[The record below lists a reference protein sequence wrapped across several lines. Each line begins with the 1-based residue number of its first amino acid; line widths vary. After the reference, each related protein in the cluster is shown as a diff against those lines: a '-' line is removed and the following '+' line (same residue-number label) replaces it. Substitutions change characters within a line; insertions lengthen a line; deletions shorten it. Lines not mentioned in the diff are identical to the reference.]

1 MGTPASPA
9 VAVVSVSRRRAGGR
23 HGTLLA
29 RGLASMAVAISAPHA
44 LQAQQVERSTS
55 IVSSDV
61 ASQISAF
68 SYREGPESELLMT
81 GTTLAPAGRGEIE
94 VEYQDGRAA
103 VKAKVDRLPEPKS
116 LGPYTVYVL
125 WAVAPDGRATNLG
138 VIDTGSRDHGKLKT
152 SYSGSEFALIVNAEP
167 HFAVSVPS
175 TAVVLFN
182 LAKKVKGVETKVR
195 SLAERADYRGLRKIA
210 IDAKTAPADLVG
222 ARYAL
227 SIAAVSGAEQYAAG
241 EYSTAQ
247 DKLQAAETAQASDKR
262 AERKTAPLLARE
274 ATQAAEGARRA
285 ALRGK
290 AEADASASRAAA
302 AAAAAQEAAAA
313 ERARAQEIAA
323 EATRVDLRNRLDRVL
338 PTRETARGL
347 VSELGGVQ
355 FDSGTAWLTPTARE
369 SLARFA
375 GVVASYPALNYDI
388 EGHTDAVGRATSNRE
403 LSLRRAIAVRD
414 FLIEQGIAAS
424 TIDVAGF
431 GSSLPI
437 ADNASSAGRARNR
450 RVEIVVSGG
459 PLAR

>member
-1 MGTPASPA
+1 M
-9 VAVVSVSRRRAGGR
+9 
-23 HGTLLA
+23 LL
-29 RGLASMAVAISAPHA
+29 
-44 LQAQQVERSTS
+44 
-55 IVSSDV
+55 
-61 ASQISAF
+61 
-68 SYREGPESELLMT
+68 T

-103 VKAKVDRLPEPKS
+103 VKAKVDRMPEPKS

-138 VIDTGSRDHGKLKT
+138 VIDTGSNDHGKLAT

-167 HFAVSVPS
+167 HFAVSIPS

-182 LAKKVKGVETKVR
+182 LAKKVKGVETKVT

-210 IDAKTAPADLVG
+210 IDKKTAPADLVG

-227 SIAAVSGAEQYAAG
+227 SIAAVTGAEQYAAH
-241 EYSTAQ
+241 EYAAAQ
-247 DKLQAAETAQASDKR
+247 AKLQAAEAAQASDRR

-290 AEADASASRAAA
+290 AEADASVGRAAA
-302 AAAAAQEAAAA
+302 AAAAAAV
-313 ERARAQEIAA
+313 ERARAQEISA
-323 EATRVDLRNRLDRVL
+323 EAARTDLRDRLGRVL
-338 PTRETARGL
+338 PTRQTARGL
-347 VSELGGVQ
+347 VSEIGGVQ
-355 FDSGTAWLTPTARE
+355 FNSGTARLTQAARE

-375 GVVASYPALNYDI
+375 GVVASYPTLQYDV
-388 EGHTDAVGRATSNRE
+388 EGHTDAVGRESSNRE
-403 LSLRRAIAVRD
+403 LSLQRAIAVRD
-414 FLIEQGIAAS
+414 FLIGQGIAAS

-431 GSSLPI
+431 GSSFPVT
-437 ADNASSAGRARNR
+437 DNSSAEGRARNR